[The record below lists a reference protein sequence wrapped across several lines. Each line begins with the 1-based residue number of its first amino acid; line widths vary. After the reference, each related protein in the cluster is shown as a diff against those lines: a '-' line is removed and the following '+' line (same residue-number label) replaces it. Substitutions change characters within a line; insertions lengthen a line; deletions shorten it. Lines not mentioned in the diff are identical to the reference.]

1 MKRIFSLILCVALL
15 VSLAACGSSGAAS
28 KDSAPA
34 GETTTAENTSSDGQF
49 LVGYSKVNITPSYSV
64 PLRGYGDTAKRMS
77 TGYTDYL
84 YATCAAIT
92 GTNGETVVVY
102 GIDLTNAFNNCFP
115 DYREKVA
122 KKLGIPVDNVHMSCS
137 HMHSGCD
144 MTNTA
149 VPSVNDYIRDVEKW
163 LLEAAE
169 EAMADR
175 KPATIQYASV
185 ATKNLNFVR
194 RYYRS
199 DGTPVGDN
207 YGDFSTAPID
217 RHESEVDNQLQ
228 LIKFLREEGKDII
241 MANFQMHP
249 HRNGGSKNTNMTA
262 DIPGV
267 FRNEL
272 ENQLG
277 VNVLYFT
284 GGSGNVN
291 PTSRISEENITKDYK
306 EQGQALAK
314 YAIDLEGSYTD
325 IPVGPV
331 YAISQEY
338 TGATDHSMDD
348 KLEAAKYMKEQLD
361 SGKSF
366 NDLKEYA
373 QAHGINSKY
382 SPACII
388 RKASEGPT
396 RTTGVFAFSVST
408 LGFAVVPFEM
418 FDTNGKFV
426 KDNSPFDG
434 TFVLTCANQHNTYLP
449 SAIGFQNGGYEVDQ
463 THFAPG
469 TGEIIADLYVEMLTD
484 LSNR

>member
-1 MKRIFSLILCVALL
+1 MKKFFAILLCFVMLL
-15 VSLAACGSSGAAS
+15 GLVACGSSDAPEGSSAGNAA
-28 KDSAPA
+28 
-34 GETTTAENTSSDGQF
+34 ETTTGTAGTEGQF
-49 LVGYSKVNITPSYSV
+49 LVGYAKVDITPSYSV

-77 TGYTDYL
+77 TGYTDPI
-84 YATCAAIT
+84 YATCVAIT
-92 GTNGETVVVY
+92 GTNGETVLAY
-102 GIDLTNAFNNCFP
+102 GIDLTNAFSNCFP
-115 DYREKVA
+115 DYREKIA
-122 KKLGIPVDNVHMSCS
+122 KKIGIPVENVHLSCS

-149 VPSVNDYIRDVEKW
+149 VSSVNDYIRDCEKW
-163 LLEAAE
+163 FIKAAE
-169 EAMADR
+169 QAMEDR
-175 KPATIQYASV
+175 CPATIQYASA

-199 DGTPVGDN
+199 DGTPAGDN
-207 YGDFSTAPID
+207 YGDFSTAPIE

-228 LIKFLREEGKDII
+228 VIKFLRQDDKDII
-241 MANFQMHP
+241 LANFQTHP
-249 HRNGGSKNTNMTA
+249 HRNGGSKNTNITA

-277 VNVLYFT
+277 VEVVYFT
-284 GGSGNVN
+284 GASGNVN
-291 PTSRISEENITKDYK
+291 PTSRISEENITKNYK

-314 YAIDLEGSYTD
+314 YVIDLEGQYTD

-331 YAISQEY
+331 YALTQEF
-338 TGATDHSMDD
+338 TGPTDHSSDD
-348 KLEAAKYMKEQLD
+348 KLDAALYMKEQLD

-366 NDLKEYA
+366 NELKDYA
-373 QAHGINSKY
+373 QKHGINSKY

-388 RKASEGPT
+388 RKANEAPT

-426 KDNSPFDG
+426 KDNSPFTA

-449 SAIGFQNGGYEVDQ
+449 SALGYQNGGYEVDQ

-469 TGEIIADLYVEMLTD
+469 TGEVIADLYVEMLTE
-484 LSNR
+484 LHNK